1 MIIII
6 TNTIIISRKSRNNIK
21 IKFSIEERL
30 EDGRKFEELLKI
42 FLEDS
47 RFLENLKKI

>member
-21 IKFSIEERL
+21 TKFSTEECL

-42 FLEDS
+42 FLKDS
-47 RFLENLKKI
+47 RFLENPKKI